1 MTRLEEL
8 LVRIERL
15 ESLNNQLQSS
25 LSVVSDDLNDIA
37 TELVGLNSESKRNDS
52 KITLISDR
60 IGRLTKIHEAE
71 IKLKQTEWFQHYQM
85 ELTKH
90 QGFWTTVL
98 GLLLA
103 IVIGVFLVIEDTHV
117 RDTMSQEQAR
127 VNLILDGFKEK
138 LSHHK

>member
-1 MTRLEEL
+1 VTRLEEL